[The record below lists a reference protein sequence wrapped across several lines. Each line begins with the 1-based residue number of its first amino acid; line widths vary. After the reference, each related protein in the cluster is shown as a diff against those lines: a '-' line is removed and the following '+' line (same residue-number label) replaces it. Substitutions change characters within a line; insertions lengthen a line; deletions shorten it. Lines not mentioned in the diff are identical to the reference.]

1 MFLSEKQLLVLL
13 SAMMLLSS
21 FITFIGILYFGK
33 RPAYGRYSSE
43 SKLKNVFVIK
53 KVGLFHLYTT
63 GSYTSSTCLV
73 PSRSSV
79 LHSTYH
85 WCLASWSAPYNKSYC
100 DLYVYSSLCSKVVEW
115 LVSCIHREFMCNF
128 RSFIYPYLIRGG

>member
-53 KVGLFHLYTT
+53 KSWFVSSIYYRQLYQLDLL
-63 GSYTSSTCLV
+63 GSFKKFRPSFYLSLV
-73 PSRSSV
+73 FGK
-79 LHSTYH
+79 LEHS
-85 WCLASWSAPYNKSYC
+85 
-100 DLYVYSSLCSKVVEW
+100 
-115 LVSCIHREFMCNF
+115 I
-128 RSFIYPYLIRGG
+128 